1 MSVNEQAPTSDLTKA
16 LSRLAGNRH
25 SDGVSSIV
33 SADDRSVIIN
43 GCYEMMVALKA
54 PSPRAQALEEAALER
69 SIERWRGMKP
79 SDVMKGST
87 AQITYALE
95 DARKDILTLYS
106 ALSSQPVADGAFQD
120 RVKPWMLAC
129 FGE

>member
-1 MSVNEQAPTSDLTKA
+1 
-16 LSRLAGNRH
+16 
-25 SDGVSSIV
+25 
-33 SADDRSVIIN
+33 
-43 GCYEMMVALKA
+43 
-54 PSPRAQALEEAALER
+54 
-69 SIERWRGMKP
+69 
-79 SDVMKGST
+79 MKGST